1 MTLRPILLAFLI
13 LPFLCGFGWCQS
25 EYLGNA
31 DLDGNGIVDSEDLI
45 LMMDQWKTD
54 GSASLDSALPQ
65 NQNLPSSLH
74 RTPRG
79 MDYFYSRADG
89 FGPMIG
95 VDYQT
100 LACKNCHVNKCSN
113 CHDQPNGTYKA
124 QNSCLTKCHSRQNT
138 EVSRFKFTDVHNEIG
153 FTCGTCHTT
162 EQFHGDGTVYAS
174 MHSPGAPSISCANC
188 HIISA
193 TDSSIPEHKQHLD
206 SNGKVL
212 ECGVCHIQSVIT
224 CYNCHFDSEINGLGK
239 INYSPMSNFVML
251 VNVTETNRVGVAS
264 YQSLYHNA
272 TDKSF
277 VVFAP
282 FHSHS
287 VTRQGRTC
295 GGCHN
300 NKYAQARNAGGDVV
314 VTEWVAGAIKHATG
328 VIPVIDGAMT
338 FQYVNLTNPTAPPAE
353 RVWEP
358 VKTTS
363 DGVQYGFCAPLSA
376 TQTALLA
383 APFGG
388 R

>member
-1 MTLRPILLAFLI
+1 MRSLFLAFL
-13 LPFLCGFGWCQS
+13 LVLLLSGEGTCQES
-25 EYLGNA
+25 YVGTA
-31 DLDGNGIVDSEDLI
+31 DLDGNGAVDSNDMV
-45 LMMDQWKTD
+45 LMMEQWKTD
-54 GSASLDSALPQ
+54 GSESLDSVLPQ
-65 NQNLPSSLH
+65 NRNLPSSLH

-95 VDYQT
+95 VDYET
-100 LACKNCHVNKCSN
+100 LGCKNCHVKNCST
-113 CHDQPNGTYKA
+113 CHDQPNGTYSA
-124 QNSCLTKCHSRQNT
+124 QASCLTKCHSRQNT
-138 EVSRFKFTDVHNEIG
+138 EISRFKMTDVHNDLG
-153 FTCGTCHTT
+153 FTCSTCHST
-162 EQFHGDGTVYAS
+162 EQAHGDGTVYAS
-174 MHSPGAPSISCANC
+174 MHSPGAPSISCADC
-188 HIISA
+188 HTISA
-193 TDSSIPEHKQHLD
+193 TDTTIPEHQQHLD
-206 SNGKVL
+206 SSGKIL
-212 ECGVCHIQSVIT
+212 ECGVCHLKSVIT

-264 YQSLYHNA
+264 YQSLYHDA

-287 VTRQGRTC
+287 VTSEGRTC

-300 NKYAQARNAGGDVV
+300 NKFAQARNQGSDIV

-328 VIPVIDGAMT
+328 VIPVTDGGMR

-363 DGVQYGFCAPLSA
+363 DGVQFGFCTPLSA
-376 TQTALLA
+376 TQTALLS
-383 APFGG
+383 APFVG